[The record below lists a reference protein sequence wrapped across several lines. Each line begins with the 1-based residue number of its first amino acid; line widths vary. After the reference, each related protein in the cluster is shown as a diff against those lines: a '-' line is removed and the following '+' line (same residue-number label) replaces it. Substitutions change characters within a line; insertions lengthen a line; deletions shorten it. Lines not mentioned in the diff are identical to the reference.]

1 MPQVLSRMHLDVKQP
16 EIRSSAD
23 PDTELH
29 FRHADLMPLLR
40 VCRSLK
46 LFKYPVLTY
55 HVVAIIGSEFK
66 RCW

>member
-40 VCRSLK
+40 VRRSLK
-46 LFKYPVLTY
+46 LFKYPVLTHY
-55 HVVAIIGSEFK
+55 VVAIIGSQFK